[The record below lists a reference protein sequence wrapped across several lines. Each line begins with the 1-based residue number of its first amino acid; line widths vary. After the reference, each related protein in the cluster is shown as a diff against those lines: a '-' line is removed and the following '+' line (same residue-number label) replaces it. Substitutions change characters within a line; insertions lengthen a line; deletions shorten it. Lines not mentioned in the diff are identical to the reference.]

1 MAQTK
6 RGRCGCCKRCLWQVP
21 RWWCLVGRY
30 LVHCVALIP
39 GPRRQIVILANMPTQ
54 QMADEERFDFFF
66 CFGVG
71 DLDVSPLFEVQVHCM
86 TDPLLQWITSL
97 FFPVVRRFRR
107 TFPSAETA
115 ESRHSPRLPGG
126 QPHGRHGAA
135 AGERALR
142 PGHPGVLHLGER
154 APLRPQGHLRAA
166 RG

>member
-1 MAQTK
+1 
-6 RGRCGCCKRCLWQVP
+6 
-21 RWWCLVGRY
+21 
-30 LVHCVALIP
+30 
-39 GPRRQIVILANMPTQ
+39 
-54 QMADEERFDFFF
+54 
-66 CFGVG
+66 
-71 DLDVSPLFEVQVHCM
+71 M

-107 TFPSAETA
+107 TFPSAESA
-115 ESRHSPRLPGG
+115 ESESRAPEPRLPGG

-135 AGERALR
+135 ARERALR